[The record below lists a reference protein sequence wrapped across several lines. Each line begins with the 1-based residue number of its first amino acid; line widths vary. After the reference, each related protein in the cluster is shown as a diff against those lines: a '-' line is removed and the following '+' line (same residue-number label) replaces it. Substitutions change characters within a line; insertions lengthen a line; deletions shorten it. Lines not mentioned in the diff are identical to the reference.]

1 LIEFINDNL
10 SEPYIKLKNTYLDA
24 IESNQKE
31 VQALLVA
38 SYSKELKEVDARFV
52 NLKIVDNNKFIF
64 FSNYNSPKSNQ
75 FNNHPQISC
84 VLYWSNIDTQIRMK
98 AKISKT
104 PSNFSDEYFNK
115 RSIEKNALAL
125 SSAQSKDIKSYR
137 EIEENYNK
145 ALKSKNLDVRPKFWG
160 GYQFVPY
167 YFEFWKGHKLRL
179 NKREAFKLINDDWK
193 KQFLQP

>member
-1 LIEFINDNL
+1 
-10 SEPYIKLKNTYLDA
+10 
-24 IESNQKE
+24 
-31 VQALLVA
+31 
-38 SYSKELKEVDARFV
+38 
-52 NLKIVDNNKFIF
+52 
-64 FSNYNSPKSNQ
+64 
-75 FNNHPQISC
+75 
-84 VLYWSNIDTQIRMK
+84 MK

>member
-1 LIEFINDNL
+1 MIEFINDNL